1 MMYALI
7 GDVGNTITKVCLIET
22 KTFKIKKMSYFKSN
36 NISSE
41 KFLYNNFRKI
51 IKKNLFTNL
60 LYFQAL
66 YQNINLS

>member
-7 GDVGNTITKVCLIET
+7 GDVGNTITKLCLIET

-41 KFLYNNFRKI
+41 KFLYNNF
-51 IKKNLFTNL
+51 KKMIEKKSI
-60 LYFQAL
+60 Y
-66 YQNINLS
+66 